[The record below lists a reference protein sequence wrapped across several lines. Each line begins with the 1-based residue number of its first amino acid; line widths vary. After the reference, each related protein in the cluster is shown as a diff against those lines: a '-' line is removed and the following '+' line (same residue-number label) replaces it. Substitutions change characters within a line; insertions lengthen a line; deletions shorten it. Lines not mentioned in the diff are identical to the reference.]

1 MSKRKLVLINPLG
14 KRRSGFAVNKD
25 ARYPP
30 LSLGIIAALTPND
43 WDIVLIDENFEKFS
57 YEDADLVGLT
67 SFTSNATRA
76 YEIASV
82 YRENNIPIVMGGIHA
97 SMMPDEA
104 LNYVNSVVTGEAESV
119 WAELLSDF
127 KEGELKKKYFGK
139 LLPLEN
145 SPAARHDLFHPDYV
159 FDSVQTTRGC
169 PMSCNFCTVTAF
181 NGRAYRSR
189 PVNDVLDEIEQ
200 IKSKSIIFVDDNIVG
215 YNKRARDHAKSIFR
229 GMIERKIEKDWL
241 CQASINFGDDE
252 ELLELAAKSGCRMV
266 LIGVESEKTDAL
278 QQMNKRSNLR
288 AGVDNYSEIF
298 SKIQSFG
305 ISVLGTFIF
314 GLETDTLEDL
324 RARVQYIRNSNVDA
338 SQVSILT
345 PFPGT
350 DIYDDFKESNRITKT
365 NYPADWELYDGGEV
379 VIKPAK
385 IKDTDLKEFKWELAS
400 NLFFYKRLVK
410 KLSTTLKT
418 TRNAKASVWAF
429 SANAHYN
436 NMIYEKDKS
445 KHISV
450 ASIFGALV
458 GKQP

>member
-1 MSKRKLVLINPLG
+1 MSQRKLILINPMG
-14 KRRSGFAVNKD
+14 RRRSGFAINRD

-30 LSLGIIAALTPND
+30 LSLGIIAALTPD
-43 WDIVLIDENFEKFS
+43 GWDIVLIDENFEKFS

-76 YEIASV
+76 YEIALV
-82 YRENNIPIVMGGIHA
+82 YREKDIPIVMGGIHA

-104 LNYVNSVVTGEAESV
+104 LKYVNSVVIGEAESV
-119 WAELLSDF
+119 WTELLSDF

-145 SPAARHDLFHPDYV
+145 SPAARHDLFHPYYV

-215 YNKRARDHAKSIFR
+215 YNKRAREHAKAIFR

-278 QQMNKRSNLR
+278 QKMNKRSNLR

-324 RARVQYIRNSNVDA
+324 RARVQYIKNSNVDA

-350 DIYDDFKESNRITKT
+350 DVYDDFKESNRITKT

-400 NLFFYKRLVK
+400 DLFFYKRLVK

-436 NMIYEKDKS
+436 NMIYEKEKS

-450 ASIFGALV
+450 ASIFDALV
-458 GKQP
+458 GKQS